1 MAKKRIKRNDRYFNT
16 YDGGGLI
23 GKFANWNEAATNKF
37 MGSGV
42 GGALGKLGVSGSN
55 VGGIASTVA
64 STVSGL
70 INPSGNSTGVGNV
83 LQGIGSVASNIPGI
97 GGVIGAG
104 VNLVGGLVNAAF
116 GSKLNKEFIA
126 QTEDKTKQQAG
137 YTSSANDNVS
147 LLSDWASYTD
157 MAHVNK
163 NQVGSDGWFS
173 NKAKNKA
180 KSLNSAIDEAN
191 LRAWHSLSNTASNVD
206 TNNDFL
212 AMANFSAYGG
222 PIFSTGAI
230 GYDLASRDLN
240 NKQMKALG
248 DMRLTSLPNSFNA
261 MPDVSTINTF
271 SKGGGIHIKKKNRG
285 KFTDYCGGN
294 VTSECIQRGLHSSNP
309 TTRKRANFARN
320 ARKWH
325 GDGGPIKTGK
335 SYITLDTYYPIISS
349 YPYTGHSELSITDKD
364 SEGRLKSYNIDKSG
378 KNEGYNL
385 FTNNCSDATRC
396 ALEETFGKKLNP
408 FLFTTPGDV
417 QDFSLKE
424 LGGIPEIKGDSIFSD
439 LEGKYILDRRPKN
452 IKKGRSGVSTVYI
465 PVNQDQKEFL
475 KNYIRTGNS
484 KNEFSIGGYLDKLS
498 TIRDNKKAF
507 GGELNTQGGNFT
519 NGVTFIDN
527 GGSHE
532 ANPFEGVQMGID
544 PQGVPNLV
552 EEGEVIFNDY
562 VFSDRMKLPKKLK
575 ERYSIKGETFAD
587 AAKELS
593 KESEERPNDPISQ
606 RGLEAFMSALAESQE
621 EVRIK
626 NEDRR
631 MNRYAKGGKLGNLFD
646 GTGNRANRLNPYSN
660 FVPLTDDSFYT
671 PEYMDFW
678 NWYNT
683 NQNTP
688 EGQAWLRRIN
698 SGEFGPIGGNTFVP
712 QDIIRL
718 SHDYKKGP
726 VHNAF
731 AAAAKQY
738 NVENPKE
745 APYTPYTKRWIREKG
760 ADGEWRT
767 QQITDEEWN
776 SAPAGR
782 TYLTRKPN
790 LKEGNTITSERG
802 DKDIYYDVIPEEL
815 PEELTGDVTEVRGI
829 RQNPLRY
836 APIIG
841 SGIAVLND
849 IFGGNDPDYSN
860 ADMFASAIRGANRP
874 VGTRP
879 IGEYLAYKPLD
890 RMFYIN
896 QLNKNAAAG
905 RRAVHNT
912 SGGNRAA
919 ALAGI
924 LATDYNYG
932 ENLGQMARQAEEYN
946 QALKERV
953 TGFNR
958 QTNMFNSEQGTKV
971 DMFNSELLGKQASL
985 YGQLA
990 NMRQRILEGNRAE
1003 KSANLTNF
1011 IQGLG
1016 DLGRELTDRDTLR
1029 WLADIGALPYNTR
1042 GQYTG
1047 GNNTA
1052 APKRSKGGKIKRNKR
1067 KGYTI

>member
-1 MAKKRIKRNDRYFNT
+1 M
-16 YDGGGLI
+16 
-23 GKFANWNEAATNKF
+23 
-37 MGSGV
+37 
-42 GGALGKLGVSGSN
+42 
-55 VGGIASTVA
+55 
-64 STVSGL
+64 
-70 INPSGNSTGVGNV
+70 
-83 LQGIGSVASNIPGI
+83 
-97 GGVIGAG
+97 
-104 VNLVGGLVNAAF
+104 
-116 GSKLNKEFIA
+116 
-126 QTEDKTKQQAG
+126 
-137 YTSSANDNVS
+137 
-147 LLSDWASYTD
+147 
-157 MAHVNK
+157 
-163 NQVGSDGWFS
+163 
-173 NKAKNKA
+173 
-180 KSLNSAIDEAN
+180 
-191 LRAWHSLSNTASNVD
+191 
-206 TNNDFL
+206 
-212 AMANFSAYGG
+212 
-222 PIFSTGAI
+222 
-230 GYDLASRDLN
+230 
-240 NKQMKALG
+240 
-248 DMRLTSLPNSFNA
+248 
-261 MPDVSTINTF
+261 
-271 SKGGGIHIKKKNRG
+271 
-285 KFTDYCGGN
+285 
-294 VTSECIQRGLHSSNP
+294 
-309 TTRKRANFARN
+309 
-320 ARKWH
+320 
-325 GDGGPIKTGK
+325 
-335 SYITLDTYYPIISS
+335 
-349 YPYTGHSELSITDKD
+349 
-364 SEGRLKSYNIDKSG
+364 
-378 KNEGYNL
+378 
-385 FTNNCSDATRC
+385 
-396 ALEETFGKKLNP
+396 
-408 FLFTTPGDV
+408 
-417 QDFSLKE
+417 
-424 LGGIPEIKGDSIFSD
+424 
-439 LEGKYILDRRPKN
+439 
-452 IKKGRSGVSTVYI
+452 
-465 PVNQDQKEFL
+465 
-475 KNYIRTGNS
+475 
-484 KNEFSIGGYLDKLS
+484 
-498 TIRDNKKAF
+498 
-507 GGELNTQGGNFT
+507 
-519 NGVTFIDN
+519 
-527 GGSHE
+527 
-532 ANPFEGVQMGID
+532 
-544 PQGVPNLV
+544 
-552 EEGEVIFNDY
+552 
-562 VFSDRMKLPKKLK
+562 
-575 ERYSIKGETFAD
+575 
-587 AAKELS
+587 
-593 KESEERPNDPISQ
+593 
-606 RGLEAFMSALAESQE
+606 
-621 EVRIK
+621 
-626 NEDRR
+626 
-631 MNRYAKGGKLGNLFD
+631 
-646 GTGNRANRLNPYSN
+646 
-660 FVPLTDDSFYT
+660 
-671 PEYMDFW
+671 
-678 NWYNT
+678 
-683 NQNTP
+683 
-688 EGQAWLRRIN
+688 
-698 SGEFGPIGGNTFVP
+698 
-712 QDIIRL
+712 
-718 SHDYKKGP
+718 
-726 VHNAF
+726 HNAF

-849 IFGGNDPDYSN
+849 MFGGNDPDYSN

-905 RRAVHNT
+905 RRAVQNT

-924 LATDYNYG
+924 LAADYNYG

-953 TGFNR
+953 AGFNR

-1016 DLGRELTDRDTLR
+1016 DLGREFTDRDTLR

>member
-1 MAKKRIKRNDRYFNT
+1 MAKKRIKRNDRYSNT
-16 YDGGGLI
+16 YNLGGWMNGVNNKIDASSFGKAIGGSSGLGGI
-23 GKFANWNEAATNKF
+23 TNAAT
-37 MGSGV
+37 S
-42 GGALGKLGVSGSN
+42 
-55 VGGIASTVA
+55 I
-64 STVSGL
+64 VSGL
-70 INPSGNSTGVGNV
+70 INPRGNSTGVGNT
-83 LQGIGSVASNIPGI
+83 LKGIGSIASNIPGI

-104 VNLVGGLVNAAF
+104 VNLVGGLVNATF
-116 GSKLNKEFIA
+116 GSNLNEEFIA
-126 QTEDKTKQQAG
+126 QTEDKIKQQAG
-137 YTSSANDNVS
+137 YISSAEDNSS
-147 LLSDWASYTD
+147 LLSDWTSYTD
-157 MAHVNK
+157 MAHVK
-163 NQVGSDGWFS
+163 RSDVGSDGWFS
-173 NKAKNKA
+173 NKAKNKT

-191 LRAWHSLSNTASNVD
+191 LRAWNSLNNTASNVD

-271 SKGGGIHIKKKNRG
+271 KDGGIFIKPENRG
-285 KFTDYCGGN
+285 KFTALK
-294 VTSECIQRGLHSSNP
+294 ER
-309 TTRKRANFARN
+309 
-320 ARKWH
+320 
-325 GDGGPIKTGK
+325 TGK
-335 SYITLDTYYPIISS
+335 SSTWYKEHGTPAQ
-349 YPYTGHSELSITDKD
+349 K
-364 SEGRLKSYNIDKSG
+364 KM
-378 KNEGYNL
+378 
-385 FTNNCSDATRC
+385 AT
-396 ALEETFGKKLNP
+396 
-408 FLFTTPGDV
+408 
-417 QDFSLKE
+417 FSLNATKW
-424 LGGIPEIKGDSIFSD
+424 KHAD
-439 LEGKYILDRRPKN
+439 
-452 IKKGRSGVSTVYI
+452 
-465 PVNQDQKEFL
+465 
-475 KNYIRTGNS
+475 
-484 KNEFSIGGYLDKLS
+484 
-498 TIRDNKKAF
+498 
-507 GGELNTQGGNFT
+507 GGELHTHGGDFT
-519 NGVTFIDN
+519 NGLTYIDN

-562 VFSDRMKLPKKLK
+562 VFSNRLKVPKAIRQKYRL
-575 ERYSIKGETFAD
+575 RDNITFAD
-587 AAKELS
+587 AAKKLS
-593 KESEERPNDPISQ
+593 KESEDRPNDPISK
-606 RGLEAFMSALAESQE
+606 RGLETFMSALANSQE

-626 NEDRR
+626 NEGRE

-646 GTGNRANRLNPYSN
+646 GTGNKSNRLNPYSN

-683 NQNTP
+683 NQSTP
-688 EGQAWLRRIN
+688 EGQAWLKRIN
-698 SGEFGPIGGNTFVP
+698 NGEFGPIGGNTFAP

-718 SHDYKKGP
+718 SHDYKQGP

-738 NVENPKE
+738 NIENPKE
-745 APYTPYTKRWIREKG
+745 DPYTPYTKRWIREKG

-782 TYLTRKPN
+782 TYLMRNTN
-790 LKEGNTITSERG
+790 LKEGNTVTSDRG

-815 PEELTGDVTEVRGI
+815 PEELTGDVTEVKGI
-829 RQNPLRY
+829 RQNHLRY
-836 APIIG
+836 APLIG

-860 ADMFASAIRGANRP
+860 ADMFASAIRDANRP

-896 QLNKNAAAG
+896 QLNRNAAAG
-905 RRAVHNT
+905 RRAIQNT

-924 LATDYNYG
+924 LAEDYNYG
-932 ENLGQMARQAEEYN
+932 ENLGQLARQAEEYN
-946 QALKERV
+946 QALKEKV

-1016 DLGRELTDRDTLR
+1016 DLGREFTDRDTLR

-1052 APKRSKGGKIKRNKR
+1052 APNKSKSSKSKKNKK
-1067 KGYTI
+1067 KGYTV

>member
-1 MAKKRIKRNDRYFNT
+1 MAKKRIKRNDRYSNT
-16 YDGGGLI
+16 YNLGGWMNGVNNKIDASSFGKAIGGSSGLGGI
-23 GKFANWNEAATNKF
+23 TNAAT
-37 MGSGV
+37 S
-42 GGALGKLGVSGSN
+42 
-55 VGGIASTVA
+55 I
-64 STVSGL
+64 VSGL
-70 INPSGNSTGVGNV
+70 INPSGNRTGVGNT
-83 LQGIGSVASNIPGI
+83 LQGIGSIASNIPGI

-104 VNLVGGLVNAAF
+104 VNLVGGLINAAF
-116 GSKLNKEFIA
+116 GSNLNEEFIA

-137 YTSSANDNVS
+137 YISSAEDNAS
-147 LLSDWASYTD
+147 LLSDWTSYTD
-157 MAHVNK
+157 MAHVK
-163 NQVGSDGWFS
+163 RSDVGSDGWFS
-173 NKAKNKA
+173 NKAKNKTKA
-180 KSLNSAIDEAN
+180 LNRAIDGAN
-191 LRAWHSLSNTASNVD
+191 LRAWHSLNNTASNVD

-222 PIFSTGAI
+222 PITMRYTGVMSPF
-230 GYDLASRDLN
+230 G
-240 NKQMKALG
+240 
-248 DMRLTSLPNSFNA
+248 
-261 MPDVSTINTF
+261 NTF
-271 SKGGGIHIKKKNRG
+271 GDGGIFIKPENRG
-285 KFTDYCGGN
+285 KFTALK
-294 VTSECIQRGLHSSNP
+294 ER
-309 TTRKRANFARN
+309 
-320 ARKWH
+320 
-325 GDGGPIKTGK
+325 TGK
-335 SYITLDTYYPIISS
+335 SSTWYKEHGTPAQ
-349 YPYTGHSELSITDKD
+349 K
-364 SEGRLKSYNIDKSG
+364 KM
-378 KNEGYNL
+378 
-385 FTNNCSDATRC
+385 ATF
-396 ALEETFGKKLNP
+396 ALNAAKWKHA
-408 FLFTTPGDV
+408 D
-417 QDFSLKE
+417 
-424 LGGIPEIKGDSIFSD
+424 
-439 LEGKYILDRRPKN
+439 
-452 IKKGRSGVSTVYI
+452 
-465 PVNQDQKEFL
+465 
-475 KNYIRTGNS
+475 
-484 KNEFSIGGYLDKLS
+484 
-498 TIRDNKKAF
+498 
-507 GGELNTQGGNFT
+507 GGELHTHGGDFT
-519 NGVTFIDN
+519 NGLTYIDN

-562 VFSDRMKLPKKLK
+562 VFSNRLKVPKAIRQKYKL
-575 ERYSIKGETFAD
+575 RDNITFAD
-587 AAKELS
+587 AAKKLS
-593 KESEERPNDPISQ
+593 KESEERPNDPISK
-606 RGLEAFMSALAESQE
+606 RGLESFMSALANGQE

-631 MNRYAKGGKLGNLFD
+631 MNRYAKGGRLGNLFD
-646 GTGNRANRLNPYSN
+646 GTGNKSNRLNPYSN

-671 PEYMDFW
+671 PEYMNFW

-688 EGQAWLRRIN
+688 EGQAWLKRIN
-698 SGEFGPIGGNTFVP
+698 SGEFGPIGGNTFAP

-718 SHDYKKGP
+718 SHDYKQGP

-731 AAAAKQY
+731 AAAKQY
-738 NVENPKE
+738 NIENPKE
-745 APYTPYTKRWIREKG
+745 DPYTPYTKRWIREKG

-782 TYLTRKPN
+782 TYLMRNTN
-790 LKEGNTITSERG
+790 LKEGNTVTSDRG

-815 PEELTGDVTEVRGI
+815 PEELTGDVTEVKGI

-836 APIIG
+836 APLIG

-860 ADMFASAIRGANRP
+860 ADMFASAIRSANRP

-896 QLNKNAAAG
+896 QLNRNAAAG
-905 RRAVHNT
+905 RRAIQNT

-924 LATDYNYG
+924 LAEDYNYG
-932 ENLGQMARQAEEYN
+932 ENLGKLARQAEEYN
-946 QALKERV
+946 QALKEKV

-1052 APKRSKGGKIKRNKR
+1052 TPKKSKSSKSKKNKK
-1067 KGYTI
+1067 KGYTV

>member
-1 MAKKRIKRNDRYFNT
+1 MAKRKVKGKRGLPYNMFKGEGESMNMLQKSGAVANNAFGSSNLGGTIGSIGSGITSIAQAGMNNAQIADTSSIQDQIKAQNNMVVGASDNDSLLSEWSSLSMLKDNYSWKDVRGGSNANRAMNT
-16 YDGGGLI
+16 IGGAVQG
-23 GKFANWNEAATNKF
+23 AAT
-37 MGSGV
+37 GATV
-42 GGALGKLGVSGSN
+42 GGPLGAIV
-55 VGGIASTVA
+55 
-64 STVSGL
+64 
-70 INPSGNSTGVGNV
+70 
-83 LQGIGSVASNIPGI
+83 
-97 GGVIGAG
+97 GGVIGLGSAI
-104 VNLVGGLVNAAF
+104 GGWITGNRKAKRAARR
-116 GSKLNKEFIA
+116 LN
-126 QTEDKTKQQAG
+126 QQASAANQRAL
-137 YTSSANDNVS
+137 TSFENRASDIDTQND
-147 LLSDWASYTD
+147 LT
-157 MAHVNK
+157 M
-163 NQVGSDGWFS
+163 
-173 NKAKNKA
+173 
-180 KSLNSAIDEAN
+180 
-191 LRAWHSLSNTASNVD
+191 ASNYFD
-206 TNNDFL
+206 
-212 AMANFSAYGG
+212 YGG

-261 MPDVSTINTF
+261 LPDVSTINTF
-271 SKGGGIHIKKKNRG
+271 SEGGGIHIKEKNKG
-285 KFTDYCGGN
+285 KFTDYCGGK

-325 GDGGPIKTGK
+325 GNGGWLDEINNNPFFTLIKFVDPTG
-335 SYITLDTYYPIISS
+335 ISS
-349 YPYTGHSELSITDKD
+349 YYDVYDAGKDLYNNPSWSNAGALGIEVLGALPLVGKLGKATKLGSKIT
-364 SEGRLKSYNIDKSG
+364 
-378 KNEGYNL
+378 
-385 FTNNCSDATRC
+385 
-396 ALEETFGKKLNP
+396 
-408 FLFTTPGDV
+408 
-417 QDFSLKE
+417 
-424 LGGIPEIKGDSIFSD
+424 KGDKTFEAGAKTLDYLTSRFPAALKD
-439 LEGKYILDRRPKN
+439 GYDMQKYEES
-452 IKKGRSGVSTVYI
+452 KK
-465 PVNQDQKEFL
+465 
-475 KNYIRTGNS
+475 
-484 KNEFSIGGYLDKLS
+484 
-498 TIRDNKKAF
+498 NKKAK
-507 GGELNTQGGNFT
+507 GGPLLTHGTEWDTGMTYIN
-519 NGVTFIDN
+519 N
-527 GGSHE
+527 GGTHE
-532 ANPFEGVQMGID
+532 ENPFEGVQMGID

-562 VFSDRMKLPKKLK
+562 VFSNRMKVPKAIRQKYKLRDNITFAEAAKKL
-575 ERYSIKGETFAD
+575 G
-587 AAKELS
+587 
-593 KESEERPNDPISQ
+593 KESEERPNDPISK
-606 RGLEAFMSALAESQE
+606 RGLESFMSALAESQE

-646 GTGNRANRLNPYSN
+646 GTGNKSNRLNPYSN

-688 EGQAWLRRIN
+688 EGQAWLKRIN
-698 SGEFGPIGGNTFVP
+698 SGEFGPIGGNTFAP

-718 SHDYKKGP
+718 SHDYKQGP

-738 NVENPKE
+738 NIENPKE
-745 APYTPYTKRWIREKG
+745 DPYTPYTKRWIREKG

-782 TYLTRKPN
+782 TYLMRNTN
-790 LKEGNTITSERG
+790 LKEGNTVTSDRG

-815 PEELTGDVTEVRGI
+815 PEELTGDVTEVKGI
-829 RQNPLRY
+829 RQNPLGY
-836 APIIG
+836 APLIG
-841 SGIAVLND
+841 SDIAVLND

-860 ADMFASAIRGANRP
+860 ADMFASAIRNANRP

-896 QLNKNAAAG
+896 QLNRNAAAG
-905 RRAVHNT
+905 RRAIQNT

-924 LATDYNYG
+924 LAEDYNYG
-932 ENLGQMARQAEEYN
+932 ENLGQLARQAEEYN
-946 QALKERV
+946 QALKEKV

-1052 APKRSKGGKIKRNKR
+1052 APKKSKSSKSKKNKK
-1067 KGYTI
+1067 KGYTV

>member
-16 YDGGGLI
+16 YGGGGLI

-42 GGALGKLGVSGSN
+42 GRALGKLGVSGSN

-70 INPSGNSTGVGNV
+70 INPSGNSTGIGNV

-137 YTSSANDNVS
+137 YTSSANDNAS

-157 MAHVNK
+157 MAHVSK

-212 AMANFSAYGG
+212 TMANFSAYGG

-320 ARKWH
+320 ARKWY
-325 GDGGPIKTGK
+325 
-335 SYITLDTYYPIISS
+335 S
-349 YPYTGHSELSITDKD
+349 
-364 SEGRLKSYNIDKSG
+364 
-378 KNEGYNL
+378 
-385 FTNNCSDATRC
+385 
-396 ALEETFGKKLNP
+396 
-408 FLFTTPGDV
+408 
-417 QDFSLKE
+417 
-424 LGGIPEIKGDSIFSD
+424 
-439 LEGKYILDRRPKN
+439 
-452 IKKGRSGVSTVYI
+452 
-465 PVNQDQKEFL
+465 
-475 KNYIRTGNS
+475 
-484 KNEFSIGGYLDKLS
+484 
-498 TIRDNKKAF
+498 F
-507 GGELNTQGGNFT
+507 GGWLNSQGGNFT

-626 NEDRR
+626 SEDRR

-671 PEYMDFW
+671 PEYMNFW

-849 IFGGNDPDYSN
+849 MFGGNDPDYSN

-905 RRAVHNT
+905 RRAVQNT

-924 LATDYNYG
+924 LAADYNYG

-953 TGFNR
+953 AGFNR

-1016 DLGRELTDRDTLR
+1016 DLGREFTDRDTLR

>member
-16 YDGGGLI
+16 YGGGGLI

-137 YTSSANDNVS
+137 YISSANDNAS

-212 AMANFSAYGG
+212 TMANFSAYGG

-325 GDGGPIKTGK
+325 
-335 SYITLDTYYPIISS
+335 S
-349 YPYTGHSELSITDKD
+349 
-364 SEGRLKSYNIDKSG
+364 
-378 KNEGYNL
+378 
-385 FTNNCSDATRC
+385 
-396 ALEETFGKKLNP
+396 
-408 FLFTTPGDV
+408 
-417 QDFSLKE
+417 
-424 LGGIPEIKGDSIFSD
+424 
-439 LEGKYILDRRPKN
+439 
-452 IKKGRSGVSTVYI
+452 
-465 PVNQDQKEFL
+465 
-475 KNYIRTGNS
+475 
-484 KNEFSIGGYLDKLS
+484 
-498 TIRDNKKAF
+498 F
-507 GGELNTQGGNFT
+507 GGWLNSQGGNFT

-575 ERYSIKGETFAD
+575 EKYSIKGETFAD

-626 NEDRR
+626 DEDRR

-646 GTGNRANRLNPYSN
+646 GTGNRSNRLNPYSN

-671 PEYMDFW
+671 PEYMNFW
-678 NWYNT
+678 NWYNA

-738 NVENPKE
+738 SVENPKE

-782 TYLTRKPN
+782 TYLMRKPN

-815 PEELTGDVTEVRGI
+815 PEELTGGVTEVRGI

-836 APIIG
+836 APIIS

-874 VGTRP
+874 IGTRP

-896 QLNKNAAAG
+896 QLSKNAAAG
-905 RRAVHNT
+905 RRAVQNT

-924 LATDYNYG
+924 LAADYNYG

-953 TGFNR
+953 AGFNR

-990 NMRQRILEGNRAE
+990 NMRQRILEGNRTE

>member
-1 MAKKRIKRNDRYFNT
+1 MAKIKTTKRYNESYTPIGVY
-16 YDGGGLI
+16 YDFVGNLKQALDFKNMKNASASPLSRALGAAGQLVGQVGGTAISGGLESGA
-23 GKFANWNEAATNKF
+23 GKVF
-37 MGSGV
+37 SG
-42 GGALGKLGVSGSN
+42 LGN
-55 VGGIASTVA
+55 IASA
-64 STVSGL
+64 
-70 INPSGNSTGVGNV
+70 
-83 LQGIGSVASNIPGI
+83 IPGPWGAVTSAGLGII
-97 GGVIGAG
+97 GGLT
-104 VNLVGGLVNAAF
+104 NRMF
-116 GSKLNKEFIA
+116 GSKLNHENIA
-126 QTEDKTKQQAG
+126 KVEGDIDRMNSTRSDAG
-137 YTSSANDNVS
+137 DFDTLNTTMANTVGKMDFSN
-147 LLSDWASYTD
+147 SYIG
-157 MAHVNK
+157 K
-163 NQVGSDGWFS
+163 DGWFS
-173 NKAKNKA
+173 NKSKNKA
-180 KSLNSAIDEAN
+180 NALREAN
-191 LRAWHSLSNTASNVD
+191 NRAAAKQSLAFI
-206 TNNDFL
+206 NNAEQISADQL
-212 AMANFSAYGG
+212 GMLEANYAAFGG

-230 GYDLASRDLN
+230 GYDLATKDLN
-240 NKQMKALG
+240 SKQMKVLG
-248 DMRLTSLPNSFNA
+248 DMRLTSLPNSFSA
-261 MPDVSTINTF
+261 LPDVGSINTF

-285 KFTDYCGGN
+285 KFTDYCGGK

-325 GDGGPIKTGK
+325 
-335 SYITLDTYYPIISS
+335 S
-349 YPYTGHSELSITDKD
+349 
-364 SEGRLKSYNIDKSG
+364 
-378 KNEGYNL
+378 
-385 FTNNCSDATRC
+385 
-396 ALEETFGKKLNP
+396 
-408 FLFTTPGDV
+408 
-417 QDFSLKE
+417 
-424 LGGIPEIKGDSIFSD
+424 
-439 LEGKYILDRRPKN
+439 
-452 IKKGRSGVSTVYI
+452 
-465 PVNQDQKEFL
+465 
-475 KNYIRTGNS
+475 
-484 KNEFSIGGYLDKLS
+484 
-498 TIRDNKKAF
+498 F
-507 GGELNTQGGNFT
+507 GGWLNSQGGDFT

-532 ANPFEGVQMGID
+532 ANPFEGVQMGVD

-552 EEGEVIFNDY
+552 EEGEVIYNDY
-562 VFSDRMKLPKKLK
+562 VFSNRMKVPKTIRQKYKL
-575 ERYSIKGETFAD
+575 RDNITFAD
-587 AAKELS
+587 AAKKLG

-631 MNRYAKGGKLGNLFD
+631 MNRYAKGGKLGNLFN
-646 GTGNRANRLNPYSN
+646 GTGNRSNRLNPYSN

-683 NQNTP
+683 NQSTP
-688 EGQAWLRRIN
+688 EGQAWLKRIN
-698 SGEFGPIGGNTFVP
+698 SGEFGPIGGNTFIP

-782 TYLTRKPN
+782 TYLMRNPN

-815 PEELTGDVTEVRGI
+815 PEELTDDVTEVRGI

-836 APIIG
+836 APLIG

-860 ADMFASAIRGANRP
+860 ADMFASAIRSANRQ

-896 QLNKNAAAG
+896 QLNKNAAAS
-905 RRAVHNT
+905 RRAVQNT
-912 SGGNRAA
+912 TGGNRAA

-924 LATDYNYG
+924 LAADYNYG

-990 NMRQRILEGNRAE
+990 NMRQKILEGNRAE

-1029 WLADIGALPYNTR
+1029 WLADIGALPYNTK

-1047 GNNTA
+1047 SNNTA
-1052 APKRSKGGKIKRNKR
+1052 APKKSKGDKIKRNKR

>member
-42 GGALGKLGVSGSN
+42 GGALGKLGVSGSGL
-55 VGGIASTVA
+55 GGIANAAA

-70 INPSGNSTGVGNV
+70 INPSGNSTGVGNA
-83 LQGIGSVASNIPGI
+83 LQGIGSIASNIPGI

-116 GSKLNKEFIA
+116 GSNLNEEFIA

-137 YTSSANDNVS
+137 YTSSAKDNAS

-157 MAHVNK
+157 MAHVK
-163 NQVGSDGWFS
+163 KSQVGSDGWFS
-173 NKAKNKA
+173 NKAKNKT
-180 KSLNSAIDEAN
+180 KSLNKAIDEAN

-240 NKQMKALG
+240 NKQMKALS

-285 KFTDYCGGN
+285 KFTDYCGGK

-325 GDGGPIKTGK
+325 
-335 SYITLDTYYPIISS
+335 S
-349 YPYTGHSELSITDKD
+349 
-364 SEGRLKSYNIDKSG
+364 
-378 KNEGYNL
+378 
-385 FTNNCSDATRC
+385 
-396 ALEETFGKKLNP
+396 
-408 FLFTTPGDV
+408 
-417 QDFSLKE
+417 
-424 LGGIPEIKGDSIFSD
+424 
-439 LEGKYILDRRPKN
+439 
-452 IKKGRSGVSTVYI
+452 
-465 PVNQDQKEFL
+465 
-475 KNYIRTGNS
+475 
-484 KNEFSIGGYLDKLS
+484 
-498 TIRDNKKAF
+498 F
-507 GGELNTQGGNFT
+507 GGWLNSQGGDFT

-575 ERYSIKGETFAD
+575 EKYSIKGETFAD

-631 MNRYAKGGKLGNLFD
+631 MNRYAKGGKLGKRYE
-646 GTGNRANRLNPYSN
+646 GYGP
-660 FVPLTDDSFYT
+660 DDN
-671 PEYMDFW
+671 YMDFG
-678 NWYNT
+678 T
-683 NQNTP
+683 L
-688 EGQAWLRRIN
+688 A
-698 SGEFGPIGGNTFVP
+698 SPISYEQLERMMDLGIDGSAIPLTGTSEEI
-712 QDIIRL
+712 DDAITR
-718 SHDYKKGP
+718 
-726 VHNAF
+726 
-731 AAAAKQY
+731 AAA
-738 NVENPKE
+738 
-745 APYTPYTKRWIREKG
+745 EKG
-760 ADGEWRT
+760 ATTGDKSNLSYLRF
-767 QQITDEEWN
+767 
-776 SAPAGR
+776 APA
-782 TYLTRKPN
+782 LM
-790 LKEGNTITSERG
+790 
-802 DKDIYYDVIPEEL
+802 
-815 PEELTGDVTEVRGI
+815 
-829 RQNPLRY
+829 
-836 APIIG
+836 
-841 SGIAVLND
+841 SGISAFTDL
-849 IFGGNDPDYSN
+849 FSKPDYSA
-860 ADMFASAIRGANRP
+860 ADRIASIDIQPALVSAD
-874 VGTRP
+874 P
-879 IGEYLAYKPLD
+879 IGQYLSYRPLD

-905 RRAVHNT
+905 RRAIQNT

-924 LATDYNYG
+924 LAADYNYG
-932 ENLGQMARQAEEYN
+932 ENLGQLARQAEEYN
-946 QALKERV
+946 QAQRERV
-953 TGFNR
+953 AGFNR
-958 QTNMFNSEQGTKV
+958 QT
-971 DMFNSELLGKQASL
+971 DMFNSQQSMQAQSVNAQSRNDATKMRLAQAEEVAKLRQAARNAYDARRSNNLNSFITNLGNIGWEDYQREWINSNPAL
-985 YGQLA
+985 YYNLSGIG
-990 NMRQRILEGNRAE
+990 RVGYKGNG
-1003 KSANLTNF
+1003 KKN
-1011 IQGLG
+1011 
-1016 DLGRELTDRDTLR
+1016 
-1029 WLADIGALPYNTR
+1029 
-1042 GQYTG
+1042 
-1047 GNNTA
+1047 
-1052 APKRSKGGKIKRNKR
+1052 GGKLKKKKRR
-1067 KGYTI
+1067 TTYA